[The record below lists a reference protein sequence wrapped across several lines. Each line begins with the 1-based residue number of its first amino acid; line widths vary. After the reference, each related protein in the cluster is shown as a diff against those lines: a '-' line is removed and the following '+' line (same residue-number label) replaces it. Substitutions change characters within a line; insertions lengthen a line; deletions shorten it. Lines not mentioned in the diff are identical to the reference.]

1 MTVKEVEARSGM
13 TRANI
18 RFYEA
23 EGLLSPTRAA
33 NGYRE
38 YSEQDVEV
46 LKRIKLLRALHISL
60 EEIQKLQT
68 GEDELVKALDRH
80 LARLTLEQKSIERA
94 QDVCQTMR
102 SDGVRYETLD
112 AQRYLDD
119 LERGPVKPL
128 PVPPEDTIPKV
139 YSPWRRFFARSFD
152 FAVYNFLWTVFLV
165 LVCNVN
171 LSSRGAGGN
180 ILDTC
185 VALLLTLFLE
195 PALLSL
201 FGTTPGKWLLGL
213 RVTAD
218 GERRLSYGEAFS
230 RTWTVLWSGLGLQIP
245 FYSWYRLWKNYKAC
259 KEWEPL
265 DWEWDSVLSLKD
277 ERPWRAAALTVGYAA
292 LFGVLF
298 VVISAGGMPKHRG
311 DLTVAQFC
319 DNYNR
324 LADYY
329 DIGSSRLDST
339 GAWVEEPG
347 VYVVSL
353 DALPSDP
360 IFTFTEEDGI
370 MTGMSFSAELD
381 NSTDWIMTSYQ
392 TQMALAVLSFVSAQ
406 QRYSPFSGVDDM
418 VKQIQSH
425 PYESFQFTKYG
436 VSVTCQ
442 VAYSG
447 YMSTG
452 SSTGFLIPEDS
463 PNAANRENTEQQPV
477 ETSYS
482 FSFVMERE
490 ASE

>member
-23 EGLLSPTRAA
+23 EGLLSPSRSA

-46 LKRIKLLRALHISL
+46 LKRIKLLRALDISL
-60 EEIQKLQT
+60 EEIKKLQT
-68 GEDELVKALDRH
+68 GEDELVEALDRH
-80 LARLTLEQKSIERA
+80 LAKLALAQKGIERA

-128 PVPPEDTIPKV
+128 PVPVEDAIPKV
-139 YSPWRRFFARSFD
+139 RSPWRRFFARSFD
-152 FAVYNFLWTVFLV
+152 FAVYDLLWTIFLI

-171 LSSRGAGGN
+171 LSGRSVWGN

-185 VALLLTLFLE
+185 VVLLLTFLLE
-195 PALLSL
+195 PALLAL

-213 RVTAD
+213 GVTAD
-218 GERRLSYGEAFS
+218 GERRLTYVEGLS
-230 RTWTVLWSGLGLQIP
+230 RIWTVLWCGLGLQIP
-245 FYSWYRLWKNYKAC
+245 IYTWYRLWKNYKAC
-259 KEWEPL
+259 EEGETL
-265 DWEWDSVLSLKD
+265 DWEYDSVLSLKD
-277 ERPWRAAALTVGYAA
+277 ERHWRVAALIGGYAA

-324 LADYY
+324 LADYH

-347 VYVVSL
+347 VYVVPL
-353 DALPSDP
+353 DELPSDP
-360 IFTFTEEDGI
+360 VFTFTEEDGI
-370 MTGMSFSAELD
+370 MTGMSFSAKLD
-381 NSTDWIMTSYQ
+381 NGTDWIMTSYQ
-392 TQMALAVLSFVSAQ
+392 TQMALSVLSYVNAQ
-406 QRYSPFSGVDDM
+406 QRYSPFSGVDDI
-418 VKQIQSH
+418 VKQIENH

-436 VSVTCQ
+436 ISIACEVT
-442 VAYSG
+442 YSG
-447 YMSTG
+447 YINTG
-452 SSTGFLIPEDS
+452 SSILIPEDS
-463 PNAANRENTEQQPV
+463 LNAANRENTEQQPV

-482 FSFVMERE
+482 FSFVMERMGE
-490 ASE
+490 TSE